1 MLGRQHPE
9 PLSERQWICRII
21 RDHRRLFLPT
31 AIQENLAHTSWVRR
45 GLHMLVFCLALKV
58 SKTEWFLFCYIYS
71 ETLLGFDI
79 MVFVRFWRWSR
90 YGPGLCWLAIWA
102 DRNGELVLNGMGW
115 LFLAVW
121 WVIIGIFITCEL
133 FKSKIVSFLKIFG
146 SLVQGFNLFEMLVF
160 FRLEKQ
166 LFRLRIRQTR
176 AHFPKLTFAK
186 SNHASS
192 PVKTFFAGSV
202 EGGFAYWVTISLSG
216 YTLYVIYGLFLS
228 RLNTEYHVTIYGMN
242 RDKDTAEI
250 QEQ

>member
-21 RDHRRLFLPT
+21 RDHHRLFLPT

-102 DRNGELVLNGMGW
+102 DRNRKLVLNGMGW

-160 FRLEKQ
+160 FCLEKQ
-166 LFRLRIRQTR
+166 LFR
-176 AHFPKLTFAK
+176 K
-186 SNHASS
+186 SIWEFGQQGLISQNWPSQKVTMHLLPWRRFS
-192 PVKTFFAGSV
+192 PVLLKVDLHTGSP
-202 EGGFAYWVTISLSG
+202 SLCLG
-216 YTLYVIYGLFLS
+216 TLCMWFMDCS
-228 RLNTEYHVTIYGMN
+228 
-242 RDKDTAEI
+242 
-250 QEQ
+250 